1 MTGFGA
7 SSKIGNRYAV
17 TRSGCL
23 TQLKVFHEYDPLRSD
38 PRFIELLKKVGSTND
53 GAKFLFAN
61 RVIREQPIAPSE

>member
-38 PRFIELLKKVGSTND
+38 PRFIELLKKVGLD
-53 GAKFLFAN
+53 K
-61 RVIREQPIAPSE
+61 